1 VSVMACMHLAGLLL
15 LLHIGSFCCFPKL
28 WSFCFCSAARQCLN
42 AAASVSRL
50 YIVGG
55 KMEET
60 EVPIFLNLQ
69 VEDKVEHIFE
79 AHMIQ
84 RMGLLVLST
93 LDW

>member
-1 VSVMACMHLAGLLL
+1 
-15 LLHIGSFCCFPKL
+15 
-28 WSFCFCSAARQCLN
+28 LN
-42 AAASVSRL
+42 AAASVTRL